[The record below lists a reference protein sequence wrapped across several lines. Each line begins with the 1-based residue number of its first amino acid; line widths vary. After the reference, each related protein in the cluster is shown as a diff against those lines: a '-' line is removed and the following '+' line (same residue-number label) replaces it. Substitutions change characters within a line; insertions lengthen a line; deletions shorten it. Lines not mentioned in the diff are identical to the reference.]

1 MNKGELKNIAD
12 MLFEAGILAK
22 TPRSGFYF
30 LGSGKQSVAEHTNR
44 AVFIG
49 YALASIIKEADAGK
63 VMKMCLLHDLHEA
76 RTSDLNYVHQKY
88 STTDE
93 DRAEKDLAYKLPFGE
108 EMTEL
113 LKEFKERKTIESQI
127 AKDADQIE
135 LILSLKEQIDLGNE
149 RAKLWIPSALQRLK
163 TDEAKKLA
171 EVIMETDFDNWWF
184 ANKDDKW
191 WIDRNN

>member
-1 MNKGELKNIAD
+1 MKKNELKNIAD
-12 MLFEAGILAK
+12 MLFETGILAK

-44 AVFIG
+44 TAFVG
-49 YALASIIKEADAGK
+49 YSLASIIKEADSGK
-63 VMKMCLLHDLHEA
+63 VIKMCLLHDLHEA

-88 STTDE
+88 SVTDE
-93 DRAEKDLAYKLPFGE
+93 ERAEKDLSDTLPFGE
-108 EMTEL
+108 DMSEL
-113 LKEFKERKTIESQI
+113 LKEYKERRTIESQI

-149 RAKLWIPSALQRLK
+149 RAKIWVESALQRLK
-163 TDEAKKLA
+163 TEEAKKLA

-184 ANKDDKW
+184 RDKDDKW
-191 WIDRNN
+191 WVDRNN